1 MLVGYQNF
9 VVTNQAYFRM
19 GIAYERSY
27 AYYNRIMERIEAT
40 AGYQPGDPFALIGEY
55 GLSETPDLLG
65 SYSMDGDRFTDLSGV
80 AKETGLLTSGVRYNF
95 MKTYIGAEHLRLND
109 HNTGD
114 LGLSKR
120 KLAHILYLSFVK
132 HVCFIWKSLFDAGFC
147 TYLPRRVCPCSV
159 RVLRRFFRQ
168 VMNRTTRKVT
178 SAAAAV
184 DPSEMPSS
192 QNAWLWGFTALAA
205 SNS

>member
-1 MLVGYQNF
+1 MVLLEVQPAQHAPGGAALVVLHKFLVDTGLCELVLLVGLHKIAA
-9 VVTNQAYFRM
+9 VV
-19 GIAYERSY
+19 
-27 AYYNRIMERIEAT
+27 
-40 AGYQPGDPFALIGEY
+40 
-55 GLSETPDLLG
+55 
-65 SYSMDGDRFTDLSGV
+65 
-80 AKETGLLTSGVRYNF
+80 
-95 MKTYIGAEHLRLND
+95 AEHLRLND

-147 TYLPRRVCPCSV
+147 AYLPRRVCPCSV

-178 SAAAAV
+178 SAAASV